1 MITKIKKFFLP
12 SLVSGLVFFVP
23 FIAKAQV
30 ETKLFNPLGVE
41 SLEELAAKV
50 LKFSLGLLGIVALFI
65 FIYGGF
71 TWMTSG
77 GVPAKVKKG
86 KDTLFFAF
94 LGIVVIFLS
103 YALVATI
110 FSLIASSTD

>member
-1 MITKIKKFFLP
+1 MRLKIKKFFIK
-12 SLVSGLVFFVP
+12 SLAFGLVFFLP
-23 FIAKAQV
+23 LIAKAQV

-41 SLEELAAKV
+41 SFEELAAKV
-50 LKFSLGLLGIVALFI
+50 LKFALGLLGTIALII

-86 KDTLFFAF
+86 RDTIMWAF
-94 LGIVVIFLS
+94 MGIVVIFLS

-110 FSLIASSTD
+110 FDLIIASTK